1 MICEQ
6 DCRNPIDRR
15 TRQEAAMSL
24 KPIPLGILAL
34 ALGICAD
41 AAPLPG
47 VPSPADASA
56 PTGASPQ
63 GNAAAPSDP
72 SSQGKARPTPVQPD
86 QPDQPGAIVIASPN
100 LRNRGTTVAS
110 PDGALFGR
118 LNLYGK
124 ERPLEQPPALKLAP
138 DEAAKSGGA
147 GNAGAPEPAH
157 N

>member
-1 MICEQ
+1 
-6 DCRNPIDRR
+6 
-15 TRQEAAMSL
+15 MSL

-34 ALGICAD
+34 ALGICAN

-56 PTGASPQ
+56 STGASPQ
-63 GNAAAPSDP
+63 SNAAAPSDP
-72 SSQGKARPTPVQPD
+72 SAQGKARPNPD

-118 LNLYGK
+118 LNLHGK
-124 ERPLEQPPALKLAP
+124 ERPLEHPPALKSAP

>member
-1 MICEQ
+1 
-6 DCRNPIDRR
+6 
-15 TRQEAAMSL
+15 MSL
-24 KPIPLGILAL
+24 KPIPLAMLAL

-41 AAPLPG
+41 AAPLSG

-63 GNAAAPSDP
+63 SNAAAPTGP
-72 SSQGKARPTPVQPD
+72 SAQGKARPTPV

-118 LNLYGK
+118 LNLHGK

-138 DEAAKSGGA
+138 DEAAKNGGA
-147 GNAGAPEPAH
+147 SNAVAPEPAH